1 MLSNDK
7 NVESIATL
15 VETLKDYVVLQKDYL
30 KYDVVEKLVRL
41 SAALLLAFFI
51 FGLVF
56 AVVFYLSFALVYW
69 LAPATGEAGGF
80 AIVGGIYFLLLFL
93 VYNKRKSWIEQPLVR
108 TLTGI
113 LLDK

>member
-56 AVVFYLSFALVYW
+56 AVVFYLSFSLPPRVLQVASLSS
-69 LAPATGEAGGF
+69 AAS
-80 AIVGGIYFLLLFL
+80 ISCCCLLYTTSESHGLS
-93 VYNKRKSWIEQPLVR
+93 NHS
-108 TLTGI
+108 
-113 LLDK
+113 

>member
-1 MLSNDK
+1 M
-7 NVESIATL
+7 ESIATL

-30 KYDVVEKLVRL
+30 KYDVVDKLVRL
-41 SAALLLAFFI
+41 SEALLLAFFI

-93 VYNKRKSWIEQPLVR
+93 VYYKRKTWIEQPLVR
-108 TLTGI
+108 TLTSI

>member
-7 NVESIATL
+7 NVESRATL
-15 VETLKDYVVLQKDYL
+15 GETLKDYGLLEKDYL
-30 KYDVVEKLVRL
+30 KYDVVEKRVRL

-93 VYNKRKSWIEQPLVR
+93 VYYKRKTWIEQPLVS

>member
-15 VETLKDYVVLQKDYL
+15 VETLKDYVVLQKNYL
-30 KYDVVEKLVRL
+30 KYDVVEKLIRL

-69 LAPATGEAGGF
+69 MASTTGVAGGF
-80 AIVGGIYFLLLFL
+80 AIVSGFYFLLLFL
-93 VYNKRKSWIEQPLVR
+93 IYNKRKTWIEQPLVR

>member
-69 LAPATGEAGGF
+69 LAPAPGEAGGF

-93 VYNKRKSWIEQPLVR
+93 IYYKRKTWIEQPLVR

>member
-15 VETLKDYVVLQKDYL
+15 VETLRDYVVLQKDYL

-56 AVVFYLSFALVYW
+56 AVVFYLSFALAYW

-93 VYNKRKSWIEQPLVR
+93 VYYKRKTWIEQPLVR
-108 TLTGI
+108 TLTSI